1 MRVVIQRVHKAKVDV
16 EGSTVGE
23 IAQGLLL
30 LIGVGQ
36 NSSEAIIPKMAEKI
50 VNLRIFEDQEGKM
63 NLSLLEIKGEILAV
77 SQFTLYASLKK
88 GRRPDFFDAAP
99 PIKGEEYYEKFV
111 TELRKFDVKVETG
124 NFGAH
129 MEVDFVN
136 DGPVTIILDEKDLT

>member
-1 MRVVIQRVHKAKVDV
+1 MRIVLQRVHKAKVDV
-16 EGSTVGE
+16 EGQTVGE
-23 IAQGLLL
+23 IGQGLLL

-36 NSSEAIIPKMAEKI
+36 NSHEEAISLLADKI
-50 VNLRIFEDQEGKM
+50 VNLRIFEDEAGKM
-63 NLSLLEIKGEILAV
+63 NLSLLDIKGEILAV

-99 PIKGEEYYEKFV
+99 PLKGEEFYEKFV
-111 TELRKFDVKVETG
+111 TELKKHQVKVETG

-136 DGPVTIILDEKDLT
+136 DGPVTIVLDEKDFL

>member
-36 NSSEAIIPKMAEKI
+36 NSTEAIIPKMAEKI
-50 VNLRIFEDQEGKM
+50 VNLRIFEDNEGKM

-99 PIKGEEYYEKFV
+99 PIKGEEYYEKLV
-111 TELRKFDVKVETG
+111 SELKKYDVKVETG